1 MVSICCLQT
10 VTSAERKIGIMKNTE
25 KIKNNASIWKWMK
38 GSRLLYLFGI
48 ISIGLSTFIMMVRPL
63 ILTYTLD
70 TVLGE
75 QESNLPEWFARILHL
90 EMAGSRSAELLWNAS
105 IFLLLTIAGGYFM
118 YLKGILS
125 AKAAEKAAMKMRNQL
140 YTHLQSKSYEYHVKV
155 ESGDIMQRCTSDV
168 ETVRVFFAGQM
179 TEMGRAFFILGIVSV
194 FMIQLNIKMMF
205 ISLVLMPIIFLFSFY
220 FFKKVIKKFKEVDEA
235 EGSLSNVIQENLTGI
250 RVVRAF
256 ARQEFEIEKYE
267 SKNSAFR
274 DRIRELLRIMASFW
288 AISDWICLMQISL
301 VIIIGAYWTVSG
313 TLTLGTYLAFILYV
327 ERLLWPI
334 RQMGRILTDMGKM
347 FVARDRIGKV
357 LMNEDEFIQKNALKP
372 LVSGKIEF
380 KNVSF
385 SYEKQHQ
392 ILKNINFTVEP
403 GETIAILGPTGSGK
417 STLVHLLARLYEP
430 SHGEILIDG
439 VPIREIDKKYLREQI
454 GIVLQEPFLFN
465 RSVKENISL
474 AHKKASDKDV
484 YETAATA
491 AVHSVI
497 MKFDKKYETEVGEGG
512 VTLSGGQKQRIA
524 IARILIKNPPVLIF
538 DDSLS
543 AVDTITDESIRRS
556 LKNREKKST
565 TFIISHR
572 ITTLSEADKIII
584 LEDGSISDIGSHKEL
599 IQREGLYKRIWSIQS
614 AVSNSSENIGTGSE
628 EVKL

>member
-1 MVSICCLQT
+1 
-10 VTSAERKIGIMKNTE
+10 MKNTE
-25 KIKNNASIWKWMK
+25 TNETNNNNTSIWNWMK

-48 ISIGLSTFIMMVRPL
+48 ISIGLSTLIMMARPL

-75 QESNLPEWFARILHL
+75 QESTLPEWFTRILHL
-90 EMAGSRSAELLWNAS
+90 ETAGGRITELLWNAS
-105 IFLLLTIAGGYFM
+105 IFLLLTIVGGYFM
-118 YLKGILS
+118 YLKGIFS
-125 AKAAEKAAMKMRNQL
+125 ARAAEKSAMKMRNQL
-140 YTHLQSKSYEYHVKV
+140 YEHLQSKSYEYHVKV

-168 ETVRVFFAGQM
+168 ETVRVFFAGQL
-179 TEMGRAFFILGIVSV
+179 TEIGRAFFILGIGSV
-194 FMIQLNIKMMF
+194 IMVELNVKMMF
-205 ISLVLMPIIFLFSFY
+205 IALALMPIIFLFSFY
-220 FFKKVIKKFKEVDEA
+220 FFKKVRKKFKEVDEA
-235 EGSLSNVIQENLTGI
+235 EGVLSNVIQENLTGI

-256 ARQEFEIEKYE
+256 ARQEFEIAKYE
-267 SKNSAFR
+267 KKNSAFR
-274 DRIRELLRIMASFW
+274 ERICELLRILASYW
-288 AISDWICLMQISL
+288 AVSDWICLMQISL
-301 VIIIGAYWTVSG
+301 VIIIGGYWAATGVI
-313 TLTLGTYLAFILYV
+313 TLGMYIAFIAYV

-357 LMNEDEFIQKNALKP
+357 LKDEDEFTQKSSLEPQIN
-372 LVSGKIEF
+372 GKVEF
-380 KNVSF
+380 KDVSF
-385 SYEKQHQ
+385 FYEKQHQ

-430 SHGEILIDG
+430 TDGEILIDG
-439 VPIREIDKKYLREQI
+439 VPIRDINKKHLRENV

-465 RSVKENISL
+465 RSVKDNISL
-474 AHKKASDKDV
+474 AHKKASDEDIF
-484 YETAATA
+484 ETAATA

-556 LKNREKKST
+556 LKKRGKKST

-572 ITTLSEADKIII
+572 ITTLSEADKIIV
-584 LEDGSISDIGSHKEL
+584 LEDGSISDIGSHNEL
-599 IQREGLYKRIWSIQS
+599 IRREGLYKRIWSIQS
-614 AVSNSSENIGTGSE
+614 AVSNNGEIAGTASG
-628 EVKL
+628 EVIV

>member
-1 MVSICCLQT
+1 
-10 VTSAERKIGIMKNTE
+10 
-25 KIKNNASIWKWMK
+25 MK
-38 GSRLLYLFGI
+38 GSKLLYLFGI

-70 TVLGE
+70 TVLGM

-90 EMAGSRSAELLWNAS
+90 EMAGSRSTELLWNAS

-125 AKAAEKAAMKMRNQL
+125 AKAAEKSAMKMRNQL
-140 YTHLQSKSYEYHVKV
+140 YEHLQSKSYEYHVKV

-168 ETVRVFFAGQM
+168 ETVRMFFAGQM
-179 TEMGRAFFILGIVSV
+179 TEIGRAFFILGIVSV

-205 ISLVLMPIIFLFSFY
+205 IALVLMPIIFLFSFY
-220 FFKKVIKKFKEVDEA
+220 FFKKVRKKFKEVDEA

-267 SKNSAFR
+267 NKNSAFR
-274 DRIRELLRIMASFW
+274 DRIRELLKIMASYW

-301 VIIIGAYWTVSG
+301 VIIIGGYWTVTG
-313 TLTLGTYLAFILYV
+313 ILTLGTYLAFILYV

-347 FVARDRIGKV
+347 FVARDRIGKI
-357 LMNEDEFIQKNALKP
+357 LMNEDEFIQNNSLKP
-372 LVSGKIEF
+372 LISGKIEF
-380 KNVSF
+380 KDVSF

-430 SHGEILIDG
+430 SDGEILIDG
-439 VPIREIDKKYLREQI
+439 VPISDIDKKYLREQI

-465 RSVKENISL
+465 RSVKENILL
-474 AHKKASDKDV
+474 AHKKASDKDI

-556 LKNREKKST
+556 LKSREKKST

-614 AVSNSSENIGTGSE
+614 AVSNSSENIGTASE

>member
-1 MVSICCLQT
+1 M
-10 VTSAERKIGIMKNTE
+10 KIGNMKNTE
-25 KIKNNASIWKWMK
+25 NKIHNASIWIWMK
-38 GSRLLYLFGI
+38 GSKLLYLFGI

-70 TVLGE
+70 TVLGM

-90 EMAGSRSAELLWNAS
+90 EMAGSRSTELLWNAS

-125 AKAAEKAAMKMRNQL
+125 AKAAEKSAMKMRNQL
-140 YTHLQSKSYEYHVKV
+140 YEHLQSKSYEYHVKV

-168 ETVRVFFAGQM
+168 ETVRMFFAGQM
-179 TEMGRAFFILGIVSV
+179 TEIGRAFFILGIVSV

-205 ISLVLMPIIFLFSFY
+205 IALVLMPIIFLFSFY
-220 FFKKVIKKFKEVDEA
+220 FFKKVRKKFKEVDEA

-267 SKNSAFR
+267 NKNSAFR
-274 DRIRELLRIMASFW
+274 DRIRELLKIMASYW

-301 VIIIGAYWTVSG
+301 VIIIGGYWTVTG
-313 TLTLGTYLAFILYV
+313 ILTLGTYLAFILYV

-347 FVARDRIGKV
+347 FVARDRIGKI
-357 LMNEDEFIQKNALKP
+357 LMNEDEFIQNNSLKP
-372 LVSGKIEF
+372 LISGKIEF
-380 KNVSF
+380 KDVSF
-385 SYEKQHQ
+385 FYEKQHQ

-430 SHGEILIDG
+430 SDGEILIDG
-439 VPIREIDKKYLREQI
+439 VPISDIDKKYLREQI

-465 RSVKENISL
+465 RSVKENILL
-474 AHKKASDKDV
+474 AHKKASDKDI

-556 LKNREKKST
+556 LKSREKKST

-614 AVSNSSENIGTGSE
+614 AVSNSSENIGTASE

>member
-1 MVSICCLQT
+1 
-10 VTSAERKIGIMKNTE
+10 
-25 KIKNNASIWKWMK
+25 MK
-38 GSRLLYLFGI
+38 GSKLLYLFGI
-48 ISIGLSTFIMMVRPL
+48 ISIGLSTFIMMIRPL

-70 TVLGE
+70 TILGK
-75 QESNLPEWFARILHL
+75 QESNLPGWFARILHL
-90 EMAGSRSAELLWNAS
+90 EMAGSRSVELLWNAS

-125 AKAAEKAAMKMRNQL
+125 AKAAEKSAMKMRNQL
-140 YTHLQSKSYEYHVKV
+140 YEHLQSKSYEYHVKV

-168 ETVRVFFAGQM
+168 ETVRVFFAGHM
-179 TEMGRAFFILGIVSV
+179 TELGRAIFILGIVSV

-205 ISLVLMPIIFLFSFY
+205 ISLILMPIIFLFSFY
-220 FFKKVIKKFKEVDEA
+220 FFKKVRKKFKEVDEA

-267 SKNSAFR
+267 RKNSAFR

-301 VIIIGAYWTVSG
+301 VIIIGAYWTVTG

-347 FVARDRIGKV
+347 FVARDRIGKI
-357 LMNEDEFIQKNALKP
+357 LMNEDEFKQNNALKP
-372 LVSGKIEF
+372 LISGKIEF
-380 KNVSF
+380 KDVSF

-417 STLVHLLARLYEP
+417 STLVHLLTRLYEP

-439 VPIREIDKKYLREQI
+439 VPICDIDKKYLREQI

-599 IQREGLYKRIWSIQS
+599 IQREGLYKRIWNIQS
-614 AVSNSSENIGTGSE
+614 AVSNNGENIGTGSE